1 MWQERTNARA
11 AFRSTHPR
19 RSGRRATPYP
29 ADLDVMPSFA
39 QWFRLEIDA
48 HKQEGRSIP
57 DEVEDSSN
65 LPSMQAQRYKSMY
78 AYGYHFRVKS
88 AEESITKTCDSGVAA
103 FFSRPCRSGRRD
115 EHLVEANLEYIGQI
129 LEIVELNYGR
139 HCTVLLVCDWVKA
152 NYRGR
157 NATVKKDEWGF
168 TIANFN
174 AMVPF
179 GYESFAFPVHCDQ
192 VFFSDVE
199 EEPGWRVVLRTE
211 VRGRRIDSDRTEE
224 EEIPMFAMGSDI
236 DFAGLRAPDIIPE
249 TEADPLP
256 TGRDIRLND
265 ILNEV
270 LGEQAV
276 VYDRDVGES
285 SEDGE

>member
-1 MWQERTNARA
+1 LWQERTNARA
-11 AFRSTHPR
+11 AFRSSHPR
-19 RSGRRATPYP
+19 RNGRRATPYP
-29 ADLDVMPSFA
+29 SDLDVMPSFA
-39 QWFRLEIDA
+39 HWFRLEIERM
-48 HKQEGRSIP
+48 KQDGVSIP
-57 DEVEDSSN
+57 EDVEDSSS

-78 AYGYHFRVKS
+78 AYGYHYRVKN
-88 AEESITKTCDSGVAA
+88 AEESITKTCDSGVAT

-115 EHLVEANLEYIGQI
+115 EHLVDANLEYIGQI

-139 HCTVLLVCDWVKA
+139 HCTVVLVCDWVKA

-199 EEPGWRVVLRTE
+199 EEAGWRVVLRTE
-211 VRGRRIDSDRTEE
+211 VRGRRIDSDRQEE

-256 TGRDIRLND
+256 TGRNIRLND

-276 VYDRDVGES
+276 VFDRDVGES

>member
-1 MWQERTNARA
+1 
-11 AFRSTHPR
+11 
-19 RSGRRATPYP
+19 
-29 ADLDVMPSFA
+29 
-39 QWFRLEIDA
+39 
-48 HKQEGRSIP
+48 
-57 DEVEDSSN
+57 
-65 LPSMQAQRYKSMY
+65 
-78 AYGYHFRVKS
+78 
-88 AEESITKTCDSGVAA
+88 
-103 FFSRPCRSGRRD
+103 
-115 EHLVEANLEYIGQI
+115 
-129 LEIVELNYGR
+129 
-139 HCTVLLVCDWVKA
+139 VKA